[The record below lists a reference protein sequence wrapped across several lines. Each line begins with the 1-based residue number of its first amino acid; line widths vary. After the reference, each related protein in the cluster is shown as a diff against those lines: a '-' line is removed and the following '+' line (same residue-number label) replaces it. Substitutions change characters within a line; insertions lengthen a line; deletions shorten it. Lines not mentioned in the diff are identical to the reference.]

1 MATISPG
8 PNAAL
13 ESPQK
18 SYHILSS
25 HSCQANGHLTGH
37 EILNT
42 MIRATDPYDGLLLR
56 IHAAYSKS
64 IKMNA
69 ALMFIPRGLTLNTV
83 M

>member
-1 MATISPG
+1 MATISSG
-8 PNAAL
+8 PNASL
-13 ESPQK
+13 ESPQE

-25 HSCQANGHLTGH
+25 HACQTNGHLTAH

-56 IHAAYSKS
+56 IRAAYLKS

-69 ALMFIPRGLTLNTV
+69 A
-83 M
+83 